1 MSLLLNWCRENPVG
15 LFLAIAIL
23 PGFACPASPLLIL
36 AGIVWGS
43 TASGCALAISAI
55 LLNITWTHWLSAGP
69 CRALVSRILGERW
82 ERWQSMPRTNLWKL
96 AFMLRITPGVPL
108 FVQNYAT
115 GLLGIPL
122 LHSLAIAL
130 PISALYGSGFVLT
143 GGAIFKGQ
151 TGLVI
156 AGLSLLAAASI
167 GINLARKHFIK
178 DGEKDMS
185 DPKLN
190 VEGK

>member
-1 MSLLLNWCRENPVG
+1 LALKSSPPMSLLLNWCRENPAG

-43 TASGCALAISAI
+43 TASACALAVSAV

-69 CRALVSRILGERW
+69 GRTIIARILGERW

-96 AFMLRITPGVPL
+96 ALMLRITPGVPL

-151 TGLVI
+151 IGLVI
-156 AGLSLLAAASI
+156 AGISLLAAATI
-167 GINLARKHFIK
+167 AINLIRQKFAAKV
-178 DGEKDMS
+178 GEE
-185 DPKLN
+185 
-190 VEGK
+190 V

>member
-1 MSLLLNWCRENPVG
+1 MSLLLNWCRENPAW

-36 AGIVWGS
+36 AGVVWGS
-43 TASGCALAISAI
+43 TASSCALAVSAI
-55 LLNITWTHWLSAGP
+55 LLNIAWTHSLSAGP
-69 CRALVSRILGERW
+69 CRRIISRILGERW

-96 AFMLRITPGVPL
+96 ALMLRLTPGVPL
-108 FVQNYAT
+108 FVQNYT
-115 GLLGIPL
+115 LGLLGVPI

-130 PISALYGSGFVLT
+130 PISGLYASGFVLT
-143 GGAIFKGQ
+143 GGAIFKGHI
-151 TGLVI
+151 GLVI
-156 AGLSLLAAASI
+156 AGVSLLAAASI

-178 DGEKDMS
+178 DGEKDMGTPTL
-185 DPKLN
+185 D

>member
-69 CRALVSRILGERW
+69 CRAIVSRILGERW

-156 AGLSLLAAASI
+156 AGLSLLAAATI
-167 GINLARKHFIK
+167 AINLARKYFIK

>member
-156 AGLSLLAAASI
+156 AGLSLLAAATI
-167 GINLARKHFIK
+167 AINLARKYFIK

>member
-1 MSLLLNWCRENPVG
+1 MSLLLDWCRANPIG

-43 TASGCALAISAI
+43 TASGCALAVSAV

-69 CRALVSRILGERW
+69 CRTIITRILGERW

-96 AFMLRITPGVPL
+96 ALMLRITPGVPL

-143 GGAIFKGQ
+143 GGAIFKGH

-156 AGLSLLAAASI
+156 AGISLLAAATI
-167 GINLARKHFIK
+167 AINLIRRN
-178 DGEKDMS
+178 S
-185 DPKLN
+185 QRR
-190 VEGK
+190 

>member
-1 MSLLLNWCRENPVG
+1 MSLLLNWCRENPAG

-69 CRALVSRILGERW
+69 CRTLVSRILGERW

-96 AFMLRITPGVPL
+96 ALMLRITPGVPL
-108 FVQNYAT
+108 FVQNYT
-115 GLLGIPL
+115 LGLLGVPI

-130 PISALYGSGFVLT
+130 PISGLYTSGFVLT

-151 TGLVI
+151 IGLVI
-156 AGLSLLAAASI
+156 AGISLLAAATI
-167 GINLARKHFIK
+167 AINLARKYFIK

-185 DPKLN
+185 APTLD